1 MLFLNVTLA
10 LIMLALGLGLT
21 VADFAEVARQPRA
34 GAVGLIGQLVL
45 LPAVALGLAV
55 AFGLSGPLAI
65 GLVLIASCP
74 GGAHS
79 NLFANLANGDTALSV
94 ALTAV
99 SGLAVLV
106 TLPLWMGL
114 AIGLFGEDAALS
126 LPIGETI
133 GQVVGLLGVPL
144 GLGMLV
150 RHRSE
155 LWGKR
160 LEPWVKGVAVLLLL
174 VIVAGSVAK
183 NAANVGGF
191 VQQVGGPVVALNVG
205 TMVLGGVLAAL
216 ARLARPQ
223 TISVILEVG
232 VQNSVLAVGLGM
244 GVLGDVAY
252 AIPAIVYSLLV
263 YATAGVF
270 LLGARATGP

>member
-21 VADFAEVARQPRA
+21 VGDFAEVARQPRA

-55 AFGLSGPLAI
+55 AFDLSGPLAI

-79 NLFANLANGDTALSV
+79 NLFANLAKGDTALSV

-114 AIGLFGEDAALS
+114 AIGMFGEDAALS
-126 LPIGETI
+126 LPVGETI

-155 LWGKR
+155 AWGKR

-205 TMVLGGVLAAL
+205 TMVLGGVLAGL
-216 ARLARPQ
+216 AGLARPQ

>member
-21 VADFAEVARQPRA
+21 VGDFAEVARQPRA

-55 AFGLSGPLAI
+55 AFDLSGPLAI

-79 NLFANLANGDTALSV
+79 NLFANLAKGDTALSV

-114 AIGLFGEDAALS
+114 AIGMFGEDAALS
-126 LPIGETI
+126 LPVGETI

-155 LWGKR
+155 HWGKR

-216 ARLARPQ
+216 AGLARPQ

-252 AIPAIVYSLLV
+252 AVPAIVYSLLV

-270 LLGARATGP
+270 LLGARVTGP